1 LFEWKDKVD
10 EQKEGLVEEDLVPYP
25 ALAAE
30 FPGVILYRDT
40 LAIEDKTVPRDVCRM
55 PQHKTPTLHHSTLLQ
70 E

>member
-25 ALAAE
+25 VLVTE
-30 FPGVILYRDT
+30 FLGVTLYCDT
-40 LAIEDKTVPRDVCRM
+40 LAIQDKIVPRDAQRM
-55 PQHKTPTLHHSTLLQ
+55 PQHKTPTSHRSMLSQ